1 MAMGSLQMALEAMV
15 RQFDKPG
22 LSEEQASAISLAHAA
37 LNQEAAKSDRGADVR
52 RYKVYAVRPAKEK
65 GADPVWVSAGTAWR
79 NRDGTMSV
87 YLDVLPLD
95 GKLTFRE

>member
-1 MAMGSLQMALEAMV
+1 MTSFLQTALESML

-22 LSEEQASAISLAHAA
+22 QKTEE
-37 LNQEAAKSDRGADVR
+37 QEAAIVLGRKALSIEATKPTRGEDVK
-52 RYKVYAVRPAKEK
+52 RYKVYAVRQSKDK
-65 GADPVWVSAGTAWR
+65 DDLTWVPAGTAWR

>member
-1 MAMGSLQMALEAMV
+1 MALEAMV

-22 LSEEQASAISLAHAA
+22 PLSEEQASAIRLAHAA
-37 LNQEAAKSDRGADVR
+37 LNQEAAKPRTADVK
-52 RYKVYAVRPAKEK
+52 RYKVYAVRPAKEE